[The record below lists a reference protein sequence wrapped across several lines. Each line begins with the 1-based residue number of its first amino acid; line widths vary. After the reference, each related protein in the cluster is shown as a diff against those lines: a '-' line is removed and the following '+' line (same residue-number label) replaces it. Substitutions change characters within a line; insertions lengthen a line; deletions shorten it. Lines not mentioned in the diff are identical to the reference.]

1 MAVTERGRYL
11 VETAAFCGTCHN
23 TRGAD
28 GQPVSG
34 MELAGGRIIDDRGL
48 AITQG
53 MSAAVR
59 RLAPRMSRRPSIRAQ
74 LTERDQRDL
83 VAYLRSSLPQE

>member
-1 MAVTERGRYL
+1 
-11 VETAAFCGTCHN
+11 
-23 TRGAD
+23 
-28 GQPVSG
+28 
-34 MELAGGRIIDDRGL
+34 MELAGGRIIDERGL